1 MSFGSVL
8 LGALIGGI
16 VSSGAII
23 GITFLGT
30 LVPWWALL
38 LIGVGGSLIGGL
50 LAGIL
55 AKGAGAGALA
65 GFLSGLIVFI
75 AVFLFAWLYY
85 KNAITQYIADLGD
98 IGLAVDQLLAQLGLS
113 GTPMGDQLGT
123 VITDYLSGIGDINAL
138 IAAYFPIF
146 GLIIGGV
153 FGGVAAITNLFAG
166 LIGGLFTR
174 KKNENYDS
182 YY

>member
-1 MSFGSVL
+1 MSFGSVM
-8 LGALIGGI
+8 LGMLIGGI

-85 KNAITQYIADLGD
+85 KATITNYIASLGD
-98 IGLAVDQLLAQLGLS
+98 IGLAVEALLGELGLA
-113 GTPMGDQLGT
+113 GTPAGDQLALA
-123 VITDYLSGIGDINAL
+123 ITDYLSQVGDVNAL
-138 IAAYFPIF
+138 IAQYFPIF

>member
-1 MSFGSVL
+1 MSFGSVM
-8 LGALIGGI
+8 LGMLIGGI
-16 VSSGAII
+16 VSGGAII

-65 GFLSGLIVFI
+65 GFLSGIIVFV

-85 KNAITQYIADLGD
+85 KNTITQFIADLGD
-98 IGLAVDQLLAQLGLS
+98 IPSAVDALIAQLGLG
-113 GTPMGDQLGT
+113 GTPMGT
-123 VITDYLSGIGDINAL
+123 EIAATITAYLEGVGDVNAL

-146 GLIIGGV
+146 GLIIGAI
-153 FGGVAAITNLFAG
+153 FGGLAAITNLFAG